1 MEIFKGL
8 DEKSVSLLIP
18 LMEVC
23 HYPENF
29 MVFRQDTD
37 ASYFFIL
44 LEGEVV
50 VKYKPYD
57 GEELTIAHICPQDVF
72 GWSAA
77 LRRPHYTSSAYTE
90 YPSTAVR
97 VEVARLQHFCEN
109 NVKLGMI
116 VLERLSSGIAN
127 SLRSTR
133 DEVLALL
140 IRGME
145 FVPDK

>member
-1 MEIFKGL
+1 MELFKGL

-23 HYPENF
+23 HFPEHF
-29 MVFRQDTD
+29 MVFRQDTE

-57 GEELTIAHICPQDVF
+57 GEELIIAHICPQDVF

-77 LRRPHYTSSAYTE
+77 LRRPQYTSSAYTE

-97 VEVARLQHFCEN
+97 VEVANLQKFCEN
-109 NVKLGMI
+109 NARLGMI

-140 IRGME
+140 MRGME